1 MAEQLL
7 QMSLIAG
14 QKTVIY
20 SNENDVLTPRVAIP
34 VRDFKLGEIIVV
46 MMGDIEVA
54 RHPYREGDQFV
65 VHVVLDKSKLRR
77 VVGTVDF
84 GYKIVSLDEANK
96 ERVVA
101 VSATILAEV
110 HAFNSNTSSS
120 FSNVLE

>member
-77 VVGTVDF
+77 VAGTVDF